1 MNPSTLAILLSSL
14 LQTSFCRIIQTQW
27 EHVRFKTVA
36 PARVDVRDSGHL
48 VLTCSATGSPAP
60 TLAWYKDDLFV
71 AHLEDDQ
78 DKAKTSLGETVARLT
93 LPCVSAKDVGQYECR
108 ATAGRQ
114 QVSAVTQVNVVSWDT
129 NLCQQPRGRPEVVMW
144 RPTVMV
150 ETGNSIVLPCRV
162 SPGTVASVTWTDS
175 NGDHVSA
182 SGDTRHVLLASGDL
196 MIHHV
201 SWDDMGEYTCTVAN
215 DDGADSVKS
224 FLYPLATDQSRE

>member
-1 MNPSTLAILLSSL
+1 MNPSTLAILISSL

-93 LPCVSAKDVGQYECR
+93 LPCMSVKDVGQYECR
-108 ATAGRQ
+108 ASAGRQ
-114 QVSAVTQVNVVSWDT
+114 EISAVTQVNVVDWDT
-129 NLCQQPRGRPEVVMW
+129 NLCQYQEPRGPEIEMW
-144 RPTVMV
+144 RTTVMV
-150 ETGNSIVLPCRV
+150 ETGRSIVLPCRV
-162 SPGTVASVTWTDS
+162 SSEASITWTDS
-175 NGDHVSA
+175 NDNTV
-182 SGDTRHVLLASGDL
+182 SGDRHVVLASGDL

-201 SWDDMGEYTCTVAN
+201 TWDDMGEYKCSASN
-215 DDGADSVKS
+215 DNGSDAVKT
-224 FLYPLATDQSRE
+224 FLYPLATDQSIN